1 MLSALKNFGVTFLIS
16 AALFGIIA
24 YFATGFVTSTV
35 SSILDKEGEELDNI
49 IQNDPSGDE
58 TSPDA
63 SANPDGEDQVPEGE
77 SFNFLVITTDYRPD
91 LYNDYQPTLDLMLDH
106 NWYSTAPEDTMGS
119 LSTEYRENG
128 AASIVLVRVDKER
141 RQFIYSYFTPEPQV
155 YTTTGY
161 HTLSD
166 VYTLYG
172 KEAVAEHIHAMTGLR
187 VKYTTL
193 INGYNF
199 DELISVLGTVT
210 AGLNKDIYRDGTGA
224 YTMQYET
231 AVEMTGPNG
240 GKWTER
246 YPNTWIMGGAEKEL
260 DGETMYTIL
269 SVEERSAAESEA
281 KKNFTIN
288 VLQQYLTA
296 LASMDEEHMKYNLA
310 KLVNKEA
317 DWVNLKDPDAEE
329 TTTDS
334 DSTDTTQTPAEDNT
348 GAELPFDPNPADP
361 SESTVP
367 ENAETDANGNP
378 IPVETDEFG
387 NPVPVETDENGNPIP
402 EETTPPWLSELYEPE
417 NPIVETNYTMNDFDA
432 VCQLLSSITE
442 FEAVV
447 ISYPGT
453 FTAATDKESAHFEG
467 NLEAALELFMPYR
480 RTAE

>member
-35 SSILDKEGEELDNI
+35 SGILDKEEEELDNI
-49 IQNDPSGDE
+49 IQNDPEGEE
-58 TSPDA
+58 TSPD
-63 SANPDGEDQVPEGE
+63 SAVIPGSEEEIPEGE

-91 LYNDYQPTLDLMLDH
+91 LYNDYKPTLETMRNH
-106 NWYSTAPEDTMGS
+106 NWYSTPPEDTMGS
-119 LSTEYRENG
+119 LSTDYRDNR
-128 AASIVLVRVDKER
+128 ASSIVLVRVDKER
-141 RQFIYSYFTPEPQV
+141 RQFIYTYFAPETQV
-155 YTTTGY
+155 YTTSGY

-166 VYTLYG
+166 VYELYG

-187 VKYTTL
+187 VKYTAL

-199 DELISVLGTVT
+199 DELIGVLGTVT
-210 AGLNKDIYRDGTGA
+210 AGLKKDIYRDGTGA

-240 GKWTER
+240 TGGTASWTER
-246 YPNTWIMGGAEKEL
+246 YPNTWIMGGDEKEL

-281 KKNFTIN
+281 KKNVTISI
-288 VLQQYLTA
+288 LQQYLTA
-296 LASMDEEHMKYNLA
+296 LASMNEETMKYNLA
-310 KLVNKEA
+310 KLVNREA
-317 DWVNLKDPDAEE
+317 DWVNLKDPNAEGI
-329 TTTDS
+329 TTDS
-334 DSTDTTQTPAEDNT
+334 DTADTTSPTEDNT
-348 GAELPFDPNPADP
+348 GAELPFDTTPADP
-361 SESTVP
+361 TQGTLPAAP
-367 ENAETDANGNP
+367 ETAETDESGNP

-387 NPVPVETDENGNPIP
+387 NPIP
-402 EETTPPWLSELYEPE
+402 EETTPPWLTELFEPD

-432 VCQLLSSITE
+432 ISTLLASITE

-447 ISYPGT
+447 ISYPGE
-453 FTAATDKESAHFEG
+453 FKAASDSSDAHFEG

-480 RTAE
+480 KNVE